1 MFSDRNANKIV
12 EFPSCWKKS
21 RSVKDSECQ
30 SEDQQ
35 LTLTE
40 TQVIFREDAETQ
52 TDEQIKETHVDEG
65 QLNQP
70 SLVKFL
76 VKVTPIMEEE
86 LAAAAR
92 SRAFDGYEPATEKID
107 SEVRKLHVLVH
118 GNQEDIRASALSWGP
133 SGSVMAVSY
142 EMEAHSDWCDH
153 LTQLCIW
160 NLNRRDFDPDKPYK
174 TIQASSCLTVVQFHP
189 RDPAYAAAGGFT
201 GEVYLWSV
209 SRDNDPLIAVSSSM
223 SGHRE
228 KITSLHW
235 INATTTAEGSLRHT
249 QLLSAALDGKIILWN
264 IDTNTQALT
273 PSKRF
278 CIPAEHIP
286 RSLKAKVRARTEL
299 GITCLDLNTEDE
311 NIILLGTEAGAV
323 FQGSLAAILP
333 VQGPDKDS
341 DEGPEFLDPV
351 SVSFQPHRGR
361 ILEVRCSPFARDL
374 FFSLGSDRE
383 LRLWSLLQPHAP
395 LTILHAEAT
404 IPLRA
409 QWSPFR
415 PAVLALTSSQGQLF
429 LYDLRQSVSRAALS
443 VKSSDRSV
451 ILPSLC
457 SLAFNASTP
466 GWIGAGDA
474 HGGVHVWKLP
484 PQWSDTDQ
492 QTRDRLW
499 ITHLLTR
506 LQEEDQ

>member
-1 MFSDRNANKIV
+1 MFSDRNAMNIV

-30 SEDQQ
+30 SEAQKMVIV
-35 LTLTE
+35 E
-40 TQVIFREDAETQ
+40 TQVTLREDAESQ
-52 TDEQIKETHVDEG
+52 TEEQAKETKVNED
-65 QLNQP
+65 QINLP

-92 SRAFDGYEPATEKID
+92 SRAFDGYELATEKTD
-107 SEVRKLHVLVH
+107 SEMRKLHVLVN
-118 GNQEDIRASALSWGP
+118 GNQEDIRVSGLTWGP

-142 EMEAHSDWCDH
+142 EMETHMDWCDH

-160 NLNRRDFDPDKPYK
+160 NINRRDFDPNKPYK
-174 TIQASSCLTVVQFHP
+174 IIPASSCLTVVQFHP
-189 RDPAYAAAGGFT
+189 RDPAYVAAGGFT
-201 GEVYLWSV
+201 GEIYLWSV
-209 SRDNDPLIAVSSSM
+209 SREQDPLVANSSSM

-249 QLLSAALDGKIILWN
+249 QLLSAALDGKMILWN
-264 IDTNTQALT
+264 IDMNTQALT

-278 CIPAEHIP
+278 WIPAEHIP
-286 RSLKAKVRARTEL
+286 RSLNAKIRARTEL
-299 GITCLDLNTEDE
+299 GITCLDLNKEDE

-333 VQGPDKDS
+333 VQGPDKES
-341 DEGPEFLDPV
+341 DEGPEYLDPV

-383 LRLWSLLQPHAP
+383 IRLWSLLQPHAP
-395 LTILHAEAT
+395 VAILHSEAT

-443 VKSSDRSV
+443 VKSSERSV
-451 ILPSLC
+451 ALPSLS
-457 SLAFNASTP
+457 SLAFNAWTP

-474 HGGVHVWKLP
+474 HGGTHVWKLP
-484 PQWSDTDQ
+484 APWSGTDQ

-499 ITHLLTR
+499 ITNLLTR
-506 LQEEDQ
+506 LEDEEQ